1 MLVSHS
7 CLGGRRGK
15 WTEEDYIKRA
25 KQKRNTGSADTKLRG
40 APQAR
45 GLREHPSRLSWR
57 S

>member
-25 KQKRNTGSADTKLRG
+25 KQKINTGSADTKLRG